1 MEPML
6 RAVKE
11 AVTEARAAGAT
22 EAQIETIIM
31 AAEHVALERAHG
43 VDLDWLVAQIRA
55 AAEPGQTVH

>member
-1 MEPML
+1 
-6 RAVKE
+6 
-11 AVTEARAAGAT
+11 
-22 EAQIETIIM
+22 M